1 MARASSKKGGE
12 MPQLFTHGRWV
23 VKPGREED
31 FVAAWRDFAEW
42 TLANVEGSLR
52 GWLLRDR
59 EQRNR
64 FFSFGPWESLE
75 AIEAWRASAGFQE
88 RVGGFQELLESFEP
102 YTLDLAAEIGAK
114 D

>member
-1 MARASSKKGGE
+1 

-31 FVAAWRDFAEW
+31 FVAAWRDLAEW
-42 TLANVEGSLR
+42 TVANLEGSSH
-52 GWLLRDR
+52 GWLLHDR
-59 EQRNR
+59 EQPNQ

-88 RVGGFQELLESFEP
+88 RVALMQELLESFEP
-102 YTLDLAAEIGAK
+102 HTLDVAAEIGAK